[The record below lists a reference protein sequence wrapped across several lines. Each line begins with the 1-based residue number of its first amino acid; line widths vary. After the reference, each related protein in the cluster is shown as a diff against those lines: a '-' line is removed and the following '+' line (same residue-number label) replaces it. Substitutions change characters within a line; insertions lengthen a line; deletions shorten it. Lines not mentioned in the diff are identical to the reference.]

1 MNFSII
7 VFIWCSI
14 LVVSQIVSQIEAT
27 PWSTHYVEIG
37 PYPGTTSFRKF
48 FGALQVFT
56 STEYLIIRG
65 QLVGLEANVQGGAHV
80 HEGYSCATTDDPG
93 GHWYGGSYDIWNDI
107 TYSSDADGNAWFEA
121 AISTESLGKNPTTAS
136 NHAFV
141 LHSSDGTRVGCGVIE
156 LLPMLTAEMG
166 TYPGYTG
173 AYQNI
178 TGFVAVGEK
187 TGGILFSP
195 LLAGLPQSAVGGV
208 HIHEGFTCEDGTA
221 VGGHL
226 LNSTEQDPW
235 AGWGQPQ
242 YHSNSSGVS
251 ANDDVVGGYS
261 FRNYDFSTIMG
272 RAVVVH
278 APDNTRIGCGTLGN
292 SEQLLSLTMYENSN
306 PYAVTTTP
314 TPAPT
319 TGLGSDTN
327 TFPLNNL
334 VVPISSY
341 PGASNYGITGAL
353 QVIAS
358 SEYLIIRGQ
367 LGGLEPNVQGGAH
380 VHEGYS
386 CATTSDPGGHWYGGS
401 DDIWTD
407 IKYTSDADG
416 NAWFEAAISSATLGK
431 DPTMVSNHAFVI
443 HSSGGARVGCG
454 VILPEP
460 YLISNIEAYPGY
472 TGDYSGISGLVGV
485 SQFTYNDQSWL
496 ALQADV
502 AGLPKSTTG
511 GLHIH
516 TGYTCEDAS
525 AVGGHLLKDDG
536 TDPWNSVDTIYE
548 SNAAGFANNT
558 FNTEGFVIFE
568 LGEIPFILGRAIVLH
583 APDGTRIGC
592 GIIGSNEQ
600 LTYQANYENSNPY
613 AVATPAPTPATQSLN
628 TQSTDLSSVSAGQAV
643 GISIGFSLL
652 IALLVAGGIGVYIF
666 YGLKRRIDTIQEGQV
681 TYELPDISKVVV

>member
-1 MNFSII
+1 
-7 VFIWCSI
+7 
-14 LVVSQIVSQIEAT
+14 
-27 PWSTHYVEIG
+27 
-37 PYPGTTSFRKF
+37 
-48 FGALQVFT
+48 
-56 STEYLIIRG
+56 
-65 QLVGLEANVQGGAHV
+65 
-80 HEGYSCATTDDPG
+80 
-93 GHWYGGSYDIWNDI
+93 
-107 TYSSDADGNAWFEA
+107 
-121 AISTESLGKNPTTAS
+121 
-136 NHAFV
+136 
-141 LHSSDGTRVGCGVIE
+141 
-156 LLPMLTAEMG
+156 
-166 TYPGYTG
+166 
-173 AYQNI
+173 
-178 TGFVAVGEK
+178 
-187 TGGILFSP
+187 
-195 LLAGLPQSAVGGV
+195 
-208 HIHEGFTCEDGTA
+208 
-221 VGGHL
+221 
-226 LNSTEQDPW
+226 
-235 AGWGQPQ
+235 
-242 YHSNSSGVS
+242 
-251 ANDDVVGGYS
+251 
-261 FRNYDFSTIMG
+261 
-272 RAVVVH
+272 
-278 APDNTRIGCGTLGN
+278 
-292 SEQLLSLTMYENSN
+292 
-306 PYAVTTTP
+306 
-314 TPAPT
+314 
-319 TGLGSDTN
+319 
-327 TFPLNNL
+327 
-334 VVPISSY
+334 
-341 PGASNYGITGAL
+341 
-353 QVIAS
+353 
-358 SEYLIIRGQ
+358 
-367 LGGLEPNVQGGAH
+367 
-380 VHEGYS
+380 
-386 CATTSDPGGHWYGGS
+386 
-401 DDIWTD
+401 
-407 IKYTSDADG
+407 
-416 NAWFEAAISSATLGK
+416 
-431 DPTMVSNHAFVI
+431 MVSNHAFVI

-460 YLISNIEAYPGY
+460 YLISKIETYPGY